1 MRLMNKIGSVD
12 NTLKIIE
19 ENDFNIK
26 KKFGQNFII
35 DQNVLNNIV
44 NASKITENTCVIE
57 IGPGLGSLTELM
69 LKKAKKV
76 LAFEIDKD
84 LIPILNNNLG
94 SYDNFTLI
102 NEDILNV
109 DIDKYIDE
117 YFPDEVDIALVA
129 NLPYYITTPIILKLL
144 SETKRIKTYTMMMQD
159 EVADRICAL
168 KNIKDYNALSIC
180 IQYRAS
186 AKKVL
191 NISRSIFVPKPN
203 VDSAVIRLELY
214 DTPPFKA
221 KNEEFFFKF
230 IRDAFCQR
238 RKTLVNNLKQTGY
251 NKDNVVLVLNEL
263 NIPLEIRSEALSV
276 ADFVRISDMLSA
288 KSIK

>member
-44 NASKITENTCVIE
+44 IASKITENTCVIE

-263 NIPLEIRSEALSV
+263 NISLEIRSEALSV
-276 ADFVRISDMLSA
+276 SDFVRISDMLSA

>member
-144 SETKRIKTYTMMMQD
+144 SETKRIKAYTMMMQD

-221 KNEEFFFKF
+221 QNEEFFFKF
-230 IRDAFCQR
+230 IRDAYCQR

-276 ADFVRISDMLSA
+276 SDFVRISDMLSA

>member
-276 ADFVRISDMLSA
+276 SDFVRISDMLSA